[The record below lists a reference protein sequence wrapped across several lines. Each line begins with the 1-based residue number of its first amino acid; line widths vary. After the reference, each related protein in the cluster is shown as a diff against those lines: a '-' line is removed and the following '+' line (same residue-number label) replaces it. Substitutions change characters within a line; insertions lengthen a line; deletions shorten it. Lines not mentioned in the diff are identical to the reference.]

1 MAQNIYDDAEF
12 FSAYSN
18 LRRSVDG
25 LAGAPEWPYLRAM
38 LPDMDVLFLSPDA
51 ACDAGSRRSP

>member
-12 FSAYSN
+12 FAAYSN
-18 LRRSVDG
+18 LRRSVYG

-38 LPDMDVLFLSPDA
+38 LPDMSGCRGVDLRCGFGG
-51 ACDAGSRRSP
+51 GSR